1 MFMSLYEY
9 KQAREVC
16 LYICVCM
23 CVYACVYERE
33 RERERNEEFNDWF
46 WRLSEPRMSI
56 VQIICKPYL
65 RTQQIANV

>member
-1 MFMSLYEY
+1 MNIS
-9 KQAREVC
+9 KRVRCVC
-16 LYICVCM
+16 TFVYVCVCM
-23 CVYACVYERE
+23 HVCMRERE